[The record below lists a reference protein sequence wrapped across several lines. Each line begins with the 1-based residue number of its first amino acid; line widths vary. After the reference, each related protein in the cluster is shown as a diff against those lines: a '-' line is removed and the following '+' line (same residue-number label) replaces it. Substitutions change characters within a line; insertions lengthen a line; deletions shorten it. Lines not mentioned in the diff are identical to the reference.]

1 MTINLKPD
9 FLITKPEKLDLDCAI
24 VLNGEDFN
32 PPHVG
37 LLLGN
42 KYYSCTVNGLKL
54 GVSFTQFCQILS
66 RKKQKVVIFNTS
78 LNLDKKLVES
88 VFVEYQNLGVD
99 YSCYKPLKMC
109 FELVKNKPI
118 NAEFVYELIELLTVE
133 NNITAT
139 YHFGFDLISNNKPV
153 EIPRYNKQDVV
164 NCINNAKIELE
175 RKIKTAVY

>member
-66 RKKQKVVIFNTS
+66 RKKQKVVIFSTS

-88 VFVEYQNLGVD
+88 VFKEYQNLGAE
-99 YSCYKPLKMC
+99 YSCYKPIKTC
-109 FELVKNKPI
+109 FEIVKNKSL
-118 NAEFVYELIELLTVE
+118 NAEFVYELIELLSVE

-139 YHFGFDLISNNKPV
+139 YHFGFDDFPNTQLV

-164 NCINNAKIELE
+164 NCINNAKIELQ
-175 RKIKTAVY
+175 RKIKTAIH

>member
-1 MTINLKPD
+1 MKINLKPE
-9 FLITKPEKLDLDCAI
+9 FLITNPEKLNLDCAI
-24 VLNGEDFN
+24 VINGEDFN

-37 LLLGN
+37 LLLGK

-54 GVSFTQFCQILS
+54 GFSFSQFCQILS
-66 RKKQKVVIFNTS
+66 RKKQKAVVFNTS
-78 LNLDKKLVES
+78 LNLDKNLVES
-88 VFVEYQNLGVD
+88 VFIEYQNLSVD
-99 YSCYKPLKMC
+99 YSCYKPLKKC
-109 FELVKNKPI
+109 FELVKNRSL
-118 NAEFVYELIELLTVE
+118 NADFVYDLIELLSVE

-139 YHFGFDLISNNKPV
+139 YHFGFDDFSNTQIV

>member
-88 VFVEYQNLGVD
+88 VFIEYQNLGVD
-99 YSCYKPLKMC
+99 YSCYKPLKRC

-153 EIPRYNKQDVV
+153 EIPRYNKQDVE